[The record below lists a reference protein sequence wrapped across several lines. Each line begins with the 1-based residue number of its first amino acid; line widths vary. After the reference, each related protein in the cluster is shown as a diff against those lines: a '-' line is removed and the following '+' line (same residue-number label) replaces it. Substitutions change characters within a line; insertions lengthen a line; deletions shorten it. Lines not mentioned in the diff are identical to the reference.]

1 MRHYRN
7 LLMWR
12 FPFLLLCFLAI
23 EVNAANKKPITVIL
37 DTDMGNDVDD
47 VLALD
52 MLYKYQDVN
61 AVNLASIIN
70 NKGNAY
76 AVPFLHLMNQWYGY
90 PNISLGNVADSPVKE
105 GKKISYVEHV
115 YNFKS
120 AAGDFVFSDYRTDKK
135 SEDAVV
141 LYRKVLAASE
151 DQSVIIISVG
161 FSTNL
166 SNLLASQSD
175 QYSTLSGAE
184 LVMKKV
190 RLLSLMGGDFRE
202 QRKPEFNI
210 RLDVKSA
217 KDVLENWPGKIYVSP
232 WELGGAVKFSGETI
246 AKGITYTSKAHP
258 LVKAYEYY
266 LPMPYDREV
275 WDLTSVLYAV
285 EPSSKYFKV
294 SKPGKITVDEKG
306 NTFFKKDKKGLRYIL
321 TADAKQLQQM
331 KSRMEELIM
340 QKPKNL

>member
-1 MRHYRN
+1 MRHYKN
-7 LLMWR
+7 LLMWK
-12 FPFLLLCFLAI
+12 LLVLLICLLSI
-23 EVNAANKKPITVIL
+23 EVNAANKKPVAVIL

-52 MLYKYQDVN
+52 MLYKYQDAN
-61 AVNLASIIN
+61 AIILASIIN

-90 PNISLGNVADSPVKE
+90 PNIPLGNVADSPVKE
-105 GKKISYVEHV
+105 GEKVSYVEHV

-120 AAGDFVFSDYRTDKK
+120 TAGDFIFSDYRTHKK

-175 QYSTLSGAE
+175 QYSTLSGTE
-184 LVMKKV
+184 LVKKKV

-246 AKGITYTSKAHP
+246 AKGLTYTSKVHP

-294 SKPGKITVDEKG
+294 SKSGKITVDEKG
-306 NTFFKKDKKGLRYIL
+306 NTFFKGDKKGQRYIL
-321 TADAKQLQQM
+321 TADVKQLQQM
-331 KSRMEELIM
+331 KSRMEELIT